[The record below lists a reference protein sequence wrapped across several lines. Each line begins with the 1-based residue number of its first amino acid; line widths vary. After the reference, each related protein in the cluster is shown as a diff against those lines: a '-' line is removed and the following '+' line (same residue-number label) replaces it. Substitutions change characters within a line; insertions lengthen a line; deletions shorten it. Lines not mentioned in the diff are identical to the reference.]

1 MEAFAYGQG
10 LTLSEQLAAVVV
22 PSLPDDPNLRA
33 CVEALNAQ
41 TIREKLRI
49 MVSIDGRGEP
59 PEGVKRLADVVLTG
73 PGSGPAATRNRG
85 WRASD
90 LPYVMFTDADCV
102 PEASWAEEMLAA
114 MRPGVGGAKGTYSHG
129 GRRTIQRLAQV
140 EFEERYR
147 LLSRSEDIDLVD
159 TYSACFTREALESVG
174 GFDESFPLPDHEDVD
189 LSYRLKAAGYRLVF
203 HRRARVAH
211 HHQPTWIAY
220 LRMKLSRG
228 KWRMKVVRNFPE
240 KAASDSYTPSMLKAQ
255 LVLMSLLLP
264 VLVSSVAMP
273 YLSLMWLAAFV
284 ITTLP
289 LLRVALTVD
298 PAVSPLVPAF
308 AFCRGAALSAG
319 MTVGLVR
326 FWRKSC

>member
-1 MEAFAYGQG
+1 M
-10 LTLSEQLAAVVV
+10 SEQVAAVVV
-22 PSLPDDPNLRA
+22 PSLPDDPNLRD

-41 TIREKLRI
+41 TIRGKLRI
-49 MVSIDGRGEP
+49 VVSIDGRGEP
-59 PEGVKRLADVVLTG
+59 PEGVRRLVDLVLTG
-73 PGSGPAATRNRG
+73 PGSGPAAARNRG
-85 WRASD
+85 WRASE

-102 PEASWAEEMLAA
+102 PEPSWAEEMLRA
-114 MRPGVGGAKGTYSHG
+114 MRTGVGGVKGSYSRG

-147 LLSRSEDIDLVD
+147 LLSRSEDVDLVD

-189 LSYRLKAAGYRLVF
+189 LSYRLKTAGYRLVF
-203 HRRARVAH
+203 HRPARVAH
-211 HHQPTWIAY
+211 RHQPTWIAY

-228 KWRMKVVRNFPE
+228 KWRMKVVRSFPG
-240 KAASDSYTPSMLKAQ
+240 KAASDSYTPAMLKVQ
-255 LVLMSLLLP
+255 LVLISLLLP
-264 VLVSSVAMP
+264 VLVSSAMMP

-289 LLRVALTVD
+289 LVRVTLAVD
-298 PAVSPLVPAF
+298 TAVAPMVPAF
-308 AFCRGAALSAG
+308 ALCRGAALLAG
-319 MTVGLVR
+319 MTMGLVR